1 MEIYK
6 NTFEGSLADIADAD
20 ADDPAR
26 GVADADAEVAR
37 ASATDDEAIASSS
50 ARLPL
55 GATRD
60 RVLSEARQIPD
71 KILRRYSL
79 KQQRYSY
86 ENLSYEQITCFARMG

>member
-1 MEIYK
+1 M
-6 NTFEGSLADIADAD
+6 ADAD
-20 ADDPAR
+20 ANADAD
-26 GVADADAEVAR
+26 ADADAEVAR
-37 ASATDDEAIASSS
+37 ASATDDEATASSS

>member
-6 NTFEGSLADIADAD
+6 NTYESTLADIADAD

-26 GVADADAEVAR
+26 GVADADADAVVPR

-60 RVLSEARQIPD
+60 RTGGRLTLASVASTPFIPSASSG
-71 KILRRYSL
+71 LERG
-79 KQQRYSY
+79 
-86 ENLSYEQITCFARMG
+86 NLIPEVG